1 MKTKKK
7 LMVNNS
13 DSEIL
18 DLRRKILSGLEISL
32 QRLIKDKRNKNL
44 QLTVSE
50 NGKVVHINATDL

>member
-1 MKTKKK
+1 
-7 LMVNNS
+7 MVNNS
-13 DSEIL
+13 DLEIL